1 MDARLHA
8 SAESDGSGAPL
19 DWFWVSASVVCGAL
33 LLALFLAIV
42 DPGIDR
48 LRVSGG
54 VFAAT
59 LVLTGVLIGYRS
71 PGLTTWEPGVGGLAL
86 VLLSAVVLA
95 LYTGQLPSLAAVAIT
110 FPLAPLFAI
119 AGAWTG
125 EMLQGTYRDDAVGLQ
140 WLWVLVAIVVGFA
153 AGLYSVFLAEALL
166 GVNYLG
172 ILAFFGASF
181 LLTGFV
187 VGFFSPGR
195 TILEPAVAIGG
206 LILLDV
212 VFSLLYFRAWF
223 PVGAVLLALL
233 AGIVLSVT
241 GAWMG
246 EAAQDIRIRTRH
258 ARQVAAAATGAVR
271 VRWSI
276 RPRG

>member
-1 MDARLHA
+1 MGERMHA
-8 SAESDGSGAPL
+8 SGETEGAVAPL
-19 DWFWVSASVVCGAL
+19 NLSWVSASVLCGAL
-33 LLALFLAIV
+33 LLGLFLAIV
-42 DPGIDR
+42 DPEIVR
-48 LRVSGG
+48 PRVSGC

-59 LVLTGVLIGYRS
+59 LVFTGVLVGYRS
-71 PGLTTWEPGVGGLAL
+71 PGRTTWEPGLGGVVLVVLA
-86 VLLSAVVLA
+86 AVALA
-95 LYTGQLPSLAAVAIT
+95 LYTGRFPSLAALVIMSL
-110 FPLAPLFAI
+110 FAPLLAI

-125 EMLQGTYRDDAVGLQ
+125 EMLQGTYRDSALGLQ

-172 ILAFFGASF
+172 ILACFGASF

-195 TILEPAVAIGG
+195 TILEPAVATGG

-223 PVGAVLLALL
+223 PIGAVLLALL
-233 AGIVLSVT
+233 AGIVISVT

-246 EAAQDIRIRTRH
+246 EAAQDIRVRTRFGERT
-258 ARQVAAAATGAVR
+258 ARL
-271 VRWSI
+271 
-276 RPRG
+276 